1 MHRSQV
7 PIPEPCHENWES
19 MEVAGPRRF
28 CHACREHVHDLSA
41 MSQQDAAALLRSGRS
56 LCVRY
61 VVDRQQNLRFDV
73 PRAGLTR
80 NLVRTALAAS
90 ALVACTPHGED
101 TVVPGLDDDVRPALS
116 TDRITRPDRIE
127 EACESRPVPRQSTEE
142 PEDRE
147 LMGKVVPELL
157 GEVEA
162 RERDRLLELER
173 LATEASE
180 ASGPHSPPRG
190 DDSRQEFIGF
200 VRISAALEKALEP
213 SPAEREQQSRERER
227 LLALERAYT
236 EANVP

>member
-1 MHRSQV
+1 
-7 PIPEPCHENWES
+7 
-19 MEVAGPRRF
+19 MEVAGSRRF
-28 CHACREHVHDLSA
+28 CHACREYVHDLSA

-61 VVDRQQNLRFDV
+61 VVDRRDNLRFDV

-101 TVVPGLDDDVRPALS
+101 TVVPGLDDDARPALS
-116 TDRITRPDRIE
+116 TDHVTRPDRIE
-127 EACESRPVPRQSTEE
+127 EARESRPVPRRSAEA

-147 LMGKVVPELL
+147 LVGKVAPELA
-157 GEVEA
+157 EEA
-162 RERDRLLELER
+162 DTRERVRLLELER
-173 LATEASE
+173 LAVEAEASDE
-180 ASGPHSPPRG
+180 SRPHSPPRG
-190 DDSRQEFIGF
+190 DDSQQEFIGF
-200 VRISAALEKALEP
+200 VRISRALEKAAEP

-236 EANVP
+236 EANAR